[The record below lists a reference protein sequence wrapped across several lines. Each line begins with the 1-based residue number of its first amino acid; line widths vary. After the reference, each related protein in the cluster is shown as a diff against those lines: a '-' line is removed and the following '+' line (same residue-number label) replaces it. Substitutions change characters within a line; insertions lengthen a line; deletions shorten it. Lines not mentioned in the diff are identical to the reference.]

1 MNPSQQRHLRTVL
14 VAGGLIAVAIV
25 GVHAALPTFWQV
37 STESEFLEGDIEDV
51 SIDTYGRLTLG
62 PRVTPQYESSAPFLW
77 SLASAPDG
85 SVFIGSGNE
94 GHVYRVDADGNGTV
108 FFDADELEVHAIAPA
123 PDGGLYVAT
132 SPDGQIYKVD
142 EAGTGTTFFDPDDR
156 YIWSLAVDPDGNV
169 FAGTGDTGVVYR
181 ISPDGQGEP
190 FYQTKA
196 THVMTL
202 AFDGEGRLLAGTASP
217 GRVFQID
224 ASGRPF
230 VLLDSPFDEI
240 HTIRVNADGEIY
252 VAAVRGRATPALAAT
267 PGATQAPAPAPQTA
281 SVSTDVSIT
290 IVTSGTTTAQP
301 AQRTAP
307 RNNGGQ
313 GPGAGAVYRILPNGA
328 WDVIWQMN
336 DDTPYDLA
344 FENDGS
350 VMVATGNDGKIYRL
364 SGDPLLP
371 TLVAR
376 APVQQ
381 VTALL
386 SDGGDA
392 VRFATSNPG
401 KLFELSAARADQGTY
416 TSDVR
421 DAQASAAWGALKWA
435 AQVPDGAQLDIA
447 TRSGNT
453 ETPDETWSEWSADYA
468 DAAGST
474 IVSPR
479 ARYIQWR
486 AVLTGGV
493 AGAPTLTSVTAAY
506 LPRNTRPRVTSIT
519 IHPPGTVFQRP
530 FPTGDPGIAGFEGD
544 TPDQRATAQSQ
555 GEQGTS
561 TSAPALGRQDYQK
574 GLLTFIWRAED
585 ADQDQLRYDVL
596 YRREG
601 ETAWKA
607 LKREL
612 AESLLVWDTTS
623 VPNGRY
629 TIQVVASDVPSN
641 APETVLTAS
650 MESTTFEID
659 NTPPAVTVT
668 AVRREGA
675 SMVIAFDV
683 RDADSAIQKAEY
695 SMDGDRWHAVYP
707 TDGIADSRTEAF
719 ELTLDAENAAGVVI
733 RATDA
738 LSNTTSARGDMAAT
752 PLP

>member
-1 MNPSQQRHLRTVL
+1 MHPSRQRYLCAALGACGL
-14 VAGGLIAVAIV
+14 VAVTIV
-25 GVHAALPTFWQV
+25 GVQAALPTFWQV
-37 STESEFLEGDIEDV
+37 STEVEFLQGDIEDV
-51 SIDTYGRLTLG
+51 SIDAYGRLTLG
-62 PRVTPQYESSAPFLW
+62 PEMTPRYESSAPFLW

-85 SVFIGSGNE
+85 SVFVGSGNE
-94 GHVYRVDADGNGTV
+94 GHVYRVDADGNDSL
-108 FFDADELEVHAIAPA
+108 FFDADELEVHAITPA

-142 EAGTGTTFFDPDDR
+142 EEGTGSTFFDPDDR

-169 FAGTGDTGVVYR
+169 FAGTGDSGTVYK

-240 HTIRVNADGEIY
+240 HTVRVNADGEIY
-252 VAAVRGRATPALAAT
+252 VAAVRGRPTPSQAPTPA
-267 PGATQAPAPAPQTA
+267 QAQTPAPAQQTA
-281 SVSTDVSIT
+281 SVSTEVSIT
-290 IVTSGTTTAQP
+290 VVTGGASTSQSSAQP
-301 AQRTAP
+301 AQRSST
-307 RNNGGQ
+307 

-328 WDVIWQMN
+328 WDLIWQM
-336 DDTPYDLA
+336 DQDAPYDIA

-350 VMVATGNDGKIYRL
+350 VMVATGGEGKIYRL
-364 SGDPLLP
+364 SGDPMLP
-371 TLVAR
+371 ALVAR

-386 SDGGDA
+386 SDGGDGMQ
-392 VRFATSNPG
+392 FATSNPG
-401 KLFELSAARADQGTY
+401 KLFRLSAARADRGTY

-421 DAQASAAWGALKWA
+421 DAQASAAWGAIKWA
-435 AQVPDGAQLDIA
+435 AQVPGGAELGIA

-453 ETPDETWSEWSADYA
+453 ETPDETWSEWSDNYA
-468 DAAGST
+468 DPAGSA
-474 IVSPR
+474 IASPR
-479 ARYIQWR
+479 ARYLQWR
-486 AVLTGGV
+486 AELIGSDT
-493 AGAPTLTSVTAAY
+493 GAPVLTSVTAAY
-506 LPRNTRPRVTSIT
+506 LPRNTRPRVTEIT

-530 FPTGDPGIAGFEGD
+530 FPTGDPGIAGFDGN
-544 TPDQRATAQSQ
+544 TPDQRAASQSQ
-555 GEQGTS
+555 GGQESS

-574 GLLTFIWRAED
+574 GLLTFVWRAED
-585 ADQDQLRYDVL
+585 ADQDELSYDVV

-601 ETAWKA
+601 DTEWKP
-607 LKREL
+607 LRREL
-612 AESLLVWDTTS
+612 AQALLVWDTTS

-629 TIQVVASDVPSN
+629 TIQVVAADTPSN
-641 APETVLTAS
+641 APDSALTAT

-659 NTPPAVTVT
+659 NTPPSVMVT
-668 AVRREGA
+668 AVRDLGD
-675 SMVIAFDV
+675 STVITFDV
-683 RDADSAIQKAEY
+683 QDADSAIQKAEY

-707 TDGIADSRTEAF
+707 TDGIADSRTESF
-719 ELTLDAENAAGVVI
+719 ELTLDAETATGLVI

-738 LSNTTSARGDMAAT
+738 LSNTTSARGDVPANAA
-752 PLP
+752 P